1 MLDFADPQQKSR
13 YNIKLV
19 SRYSTCYC
27 KLVWPEY
34 YLASSAKQVVRAM
47 LVREVE
53 INLNLSNCCLF
64 RYMMVYMYRGPTD
77 NHVRQANKIQFDLFF
92 ILLWWLLITVNR
104 GTRWQHHQSS
114 YQVAKPTDLQRK
126 SINKQHQN
134 VTAGRVWLSQV
145 FLYVPLAEF
154 FGSGDWLCKEC
165 MQIRYPQN
173 HQKSPN
179 VWKEQY
185 LVGKKKQHFCI
196 TI

>member
-34 YLASSAKQVVRAM
+34 YLASSARQVVRAM

-114 YQVAKPTDLQRK
+114 YQVAKPTVLQRK

-134 VTAGRVWLSQV
+134 VTAGRVWQNLLNVEGCCCATTKKSFHFDPAPV
-145 FLYVPLAEF
+145 VLGCICL
-154 FGSGDWLCKEC
+154 WLGVA
-165 MQIRYPQN
+165 P
-173 HQKSPN
+173 S
-179 VWKEQY
+179 
-185 LVGKKKQHFCI
+185 
-196 TI
+196 TIWQRQLDCFEEVD